1 MAEHVWF
8 VPVTAGWPQEPTPV
22 PPGIHTP
29 WELNVQWDFT
39 QYPTTQIPPPDV
51 ANVRV
56 VPYTMFTPANLPGQP
71 NTPARLSGCH
81 GSWAWR
87 SCTDGEIITVGGQLA
102 VGTVLSRFLPVF
114 PLIPPAPGLD
124 PAIGSPLTWNKVE
137 AWVKYSIGVPPG
149 QGVPLSAIHFTL
161 NDATG
166 INHWWDPWTLP
177 PPPPPPPVPGN
188 WLLSTTPGAW
198 RVIYVSSLNLNWQN
212 WDPFNLRAV
221 LTVLGTTIPA
231 NVGRVTVS
239 VEWFAFRL
247 SDQVSP

>member
-1 MAEHVWF
+1 MSEHVWF

-22 PPGIHTP
+22 PPGVHTP
-29 WELNVQWDFT
+29 WEFNVQWDFT

-56 VPYTMFTPANLPGQP
+56 VPYTMFTPANLAGQP
-71 NTPARLSGCH
+71 NTPARLNGCH

-102 VGTVLSRFLPVF
+102 VGTVLSRFLPVW
-114 PLIPPAPGLD
+114 LVPPVPGHD
-124 PAIGSPLTWNKVE
+124 PPVGSPYTWNMVE

-149 QGVPLSAIHFTL
+149 QGVPLSAINFTL
-161 NDATG
+161 NDLGGNWA
-166 INHWWDPWTLP
+166 DPWAPPAPAPTDWLP
-177 PPPPPPPVPGN
+177 
-188 WLLSTTPGAW
+188 STVAGAW
-198 RVIYVSSLNLNWQN
+198 RVIYTKKAGNWTGWN
-212 WDPFNLRAV
+212 DTNLRAV
-221 LTVLGTTIPA
+221 LTVLGTTVPA

-247 SDQVSP
+247 SNLP

>member
-1 MAEHVWF
+1 
-8 VPVTAGWPQEPTPV
+8 V

-56 VPYTMFTPANLPGQP
+56 VPYTMFTPANLAGQP
-71 NTPARLSGCH
+71 NTPARLRGCH

-124 PAIGSPLTWNKVE
+124 PAIGAPFTWNEVE

-161 NDATG
+161 NDVTG
-166 INHWWDPWTLP
+166 NWIDPWGGAG
-177 PPPPPPPVPGN
+177 PGN
-188 WLLSTTPGAW
+188 WLPSTTPGAW
-198 RVIYVSSLNLNWQN
+198 RVIYTRVPVGYEWPG

-221 LTVLGTTIPA
+221 LTVLGTTNPA
-231 NVGRVTVS
+231 NVGRVTVN

-247 SDQVSP
+247 SEQTA